1 MRRCETVSHNITVDW
16 VLDFSVF
23 LIFFFLFFPAYVV
36 SLPMFHCLLS
46 LFYSS
51 QSFSLSLRQPPLIRL
66 VSHSLQGF
74 FTLMRLFFSLLSVFL
89 SFPHL
94 SSRYCTDGGQVL
106 AGMIAEPAFLSEYTI
121 FALDHSKRP
130 QTAQV
135 ASVVSLS
142 SLPASFIFLLLLLL
156 LPRSFLPSSTP
167 LGNR

>member
-1 MRRCETVSHNITVDW
+1 MRRCETVTHNITVDW
-16 VLDFSVF
+16 VLFSF
-23 LIFFFLFFPAYVV
+23 SDFFFPSLCSISPSV
-36 SLPMFHCLLS
+36 SLSAFSFFIHLS
-46 LFYSS
+46 L
-51 QSFSLSLRQPPLIRL
+51 SLSLRQPPLIRL
-66 VSHSLQGF
+66 VSHFLQGL
-74 FTLMRLFFSLLSVFL
+74 FTLMLLFFSLLSVFL

-142 SLPASFIFLLLLLL
+142 SLPASFIFLLFLLL
-156 LPRSFLPSSTP
+156 LPRSFLPSSMS

>member
-1 MRRCETVSHNITVDW
+1 MKLLLIT
-16 VLDFSVF
+16 LLLIECFSVF
-23 LIFFFLFFPAYVV
+23 QIFFFPSLCSISPSV
-36 SLPMFHCLLS
+36 SLSAFS
-46 LFYSS
+46 FLFISV
-51 QSFSLSLRQPPLIRL
+51 FLSLRQPPLIRL
-66 VSHSLQGF
+66 VSHFLQGL
-74 FTLMRLFFSLLSVFL
+74 FTLMLLFFSLLSVFL

-142 SLPASFIFLLLLLL
+142 SLPASFIFLLFLLL
-156 LPRSFLPSSTP
+156 LPRSFLPSSMS